1 MIKKAIKKSVH
12 NCCGGFQ
19 RCFCHIT
26 NIDSQ
31 EHYEM
36 FKEQGF
42 FLKKKNLKKLLYVS
56 TV

>member
-1 MIKKAIKKSVH
+1 MIKKKTIKKSVH

-36 FKEQGF
+36 FKEKGF
-42 FLKKKNLKKLLYVS
+42 LKKNLKKLLYVS

>member
-36 FKEQGF
+36 FKEKGF
-42 FLKKKNLKKLLYVS
+42 FLKKRI
-56 TV
+56 